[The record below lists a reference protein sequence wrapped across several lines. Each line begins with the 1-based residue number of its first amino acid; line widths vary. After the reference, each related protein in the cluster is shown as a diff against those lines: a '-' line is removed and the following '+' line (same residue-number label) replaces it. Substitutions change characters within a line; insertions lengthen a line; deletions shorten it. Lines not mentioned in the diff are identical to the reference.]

1 MSITQRGSTVLPTNH
16 RTRTGQARRAQT
28 QQRIISAALEV
39 FAARGPDAPII
50 DDFIRAA
57 GVSRGTFYNYYRSTG
72 ELLEATT
79 KWLGDDLMESIEG
92 EIGGLTDPIT
102 RLTTGLRLWLRMS
115 ESDPLWCAFT
125 VRASDVGGLVK
136 EKLGGDLRNGR
147 RRGLLDFPSLDSAY
161 DLVVGTVRES
171 MRRIIARRPRRNHDV
186 EVVRIILRGLG
197 LAPAAIE
204 QALARPVPRLR
215 REPRGVGRRV
225 STLFARKGRARNSV
239 G

>member
-1 MSITQRGSTVLPTNH
+1 MNIAHHDRRVLPTNH
-16 RTRTGQARRAQT
+16 RTRTGQVRRAQT

-39 FAARGPDAPII
+39 FAERGPDAPII

-102 RLTTGLRLWLRMS
+102 RLTTGLRLWLRVA
-115 ESDPLWCAFT
+115 ENDPLWCAFT

-147 RRGLLDFPSLDSAY
+147 RRGLLNFASLDSAY

-171 MRRIIARRPRRNHDV
+171 MRRLATRRARRNHDV

-197 LAPAAIE
+197 LDPATTE
-204 QALARPVPRLR
+204 QALARPLPRLR
-215 REPRGVGRRV
+215 REPRGIGRRI
-225 STLFARKGRARNSV
+225 SSLFPRKSRASGSV